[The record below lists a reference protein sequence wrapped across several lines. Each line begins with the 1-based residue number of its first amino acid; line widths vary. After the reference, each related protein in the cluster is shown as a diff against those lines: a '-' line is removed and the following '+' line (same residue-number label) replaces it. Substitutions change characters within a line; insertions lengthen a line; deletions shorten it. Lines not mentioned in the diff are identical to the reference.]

1 MVQNDTNSIRKTLRV
16 LILSLLLFFFTVP
29 HTLEDF
35 TYGEPQKAGISPQI
49 LALGV
54 AAVFALQGL
63 ALFWTGRQLRR
74 GYVLHFA
81 LGILWPF
88 GAGAAQ
94 LSEIFAPGPYRAGV
108 ISEVYV
114 FGIIVVGILLALV
127 SWLSMRGSMEAT
139 VTHQNDPLESRRSAG
154 KPTY

>member
-1 MVQNDTNSIRKTLRV
+1 MEQNDTNATRKTVRMV
-16 LILSLLLFFFTVP
+16 ILSLLLLFFTIP

-35 TYGEPQKAGISPQI
+35 TYGEPEAVGISPQI

-74 GYVLHFA
+74 GHILHFG
-81 LGILWPF
+81 LGILWPL
-88 GAGAAQ
+88 GAGTAQ
-94 LSEIFAPGPYRAGV
+94 LPEIFAPGPYRAGV

-114 FGIIVVGILLALV
+114 FGIILVGILLAFF
-127 SWLSMRGSMEAT
+127 SWFSMREYKEIR
-139 VTHQNDPLESRRSAG
+139 L
-154 KPTY
+154 